1 VEKDAFEA
9 IIENYN
15 RQAHVTLVSGGVENI
30 FRQSKLSVVASG
42 TVTLEAALYGVPMVI
57 IYKVSP
63 ISYWF
68 GKALIRGIDFIGLVN
83 LIAGGEVAPELIQK
97 DASAENIATHVMNIL
112 GDSQRLE
119 IIQAKLKRVQQRVG
133 EPGASERVAA
143 LALDMI

>member
-1 VEKDAFEA
+1 
-9 IIENYN
+9 
-15 RQAHVTLVSGGVENI
+15 VENI
-30 FRQSKLSVVASG
+30 FRQSKFLIVASG
-42 TVTLEAALYGVPMVI
+42 TVTLEAALYGMPMVI

-83 LIAGGEVAPELIQK
+83 LIYGGEVAPELIQK
-97 DASAENIATHVMNIL
+97 DASAENIAANVMQIL
-112 GDSQRLE
+112 EDSERLE
-119 IIQAKLKRVQQRVG
+119 TIKEQLHNVQKRIG